1 MLLQCS
7 NLSFRV
13 FLEQQQP
20 SFRPVSVYPYWN
32 NICQFTS
39 IIRHIFT
46 LLSLTNQTCFIPRHK
61 KDILMF
67 LLCRAQLVMLP
78 HLKNV
83 INMESLSNHG
93 AEPSQDQSCSSS
105 QFCVLHFAT
114 NQHIYSGKSL
124 IQEFI
129 KWKFCSSTEIN
140 DLLNTLILQGSLIN
154 SVFFSNHPSNLNT
167 VLNIFTFVILLLNER
182 KIPDFLVIRKTVRF

>member
-1 MLLQCS
+1 MILLQCS

-20 SFRPVSVYPYWN
+20 SFRPVSVYPYCN
-32 NICQFTS
+32 TLCQFIS
-39 IIRHIFT
+39 IIRQIFT

-67 LLCRAQLVMLP
+67 LFCRAQLVMLP
-78 HLKNV
+78 RLKNV

-93 AEPSQDQSCSSS
+93 AEPSQVQSHSSS
-105 QFCVLHFAT
+105 QFCVLQFPTTQHF
-114 NQHIYSGKSL
+114 YSGKPL

-129 KWKFCSSTEIN
+129 KWKFCSSTYIN
-140 DLLNTLILQGSLIN
+140 FVPALILM
-154 SVFFSNHPSNLNT
+154 
-167 VLNIFTFVILLLNER
+167 IF
-182 KIPDFLVIRKTVRF
+182 